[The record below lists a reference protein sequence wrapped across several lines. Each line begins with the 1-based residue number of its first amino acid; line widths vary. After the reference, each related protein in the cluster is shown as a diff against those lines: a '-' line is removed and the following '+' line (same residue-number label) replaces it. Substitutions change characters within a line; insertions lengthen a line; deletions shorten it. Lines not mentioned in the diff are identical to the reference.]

1 MPKRRR
7 GEKKTTYFDYNL
19 LFIIIFLLC
28 FGLVMLYSSSSYTS
42 ANKYGDSAHYLKLQA
57 RNIAIGLVFM
67 FYFAKKDYH
76 VWRKFGR
83 LAYWGALGFCLV
95 VLAKVPGLTRSSH
108 GQSRWIQVG
117 PIGFQPSELAKI
129 AIIIYLAML
138 IERIPKQLD
147 KVSSMAKV
155 GIFFADGCE
164 EIEGLTVVD
173 VVRRAGI
180 AIDMISITGKKEVAG
195 AHGITFAADVL
206 AEEADF
212 DSYDGI
218 VLPGGMPGTL
228 NLGKHEIVKKVITS
242 YAAGGKLTA
251 AICAAPSVL
260 GENGILEG
268 KHAVSYPGFE
278 EKLLGARV
286 GAEKVAVDGNIVTSR
301 GMGTAIEF
309 AMAIVKWLDPQADID
324 AMEANIMYFK

>member
-1 MPKRRR
+1 MTIAVLAVQ
-7 GEKKTTYFDYNL
+7 GAFIEHEKKLEHLGADCIEL
-19 LFIIIFLLC
+19 
-28 FGLVMLYSSSSYTS
+28 
-42 ANKYGDSAHYLKLQA
+42 
-57 RNIAIGLVFM
+57 
-67 FYFAKKDYH
+67 
-76 VWRKFGR
+76 RK
-83 LAYWGALGFCLV
+83 
-95 VLAKVPGLTRSSH
+95 
-108 GQSRWIQVG
+108 
-117 PIGFQPSELAKI
+117 
-129 AIIIYLAML
+129 
-138 IERIPKQLD
+138 
-147 KVSSMAKV
+147 
-155 GIFFADGCE
+155 
-164 EIEGLTVVD
+164 
-173 VVRRAGI
+173 
-180 AIDMISITGKKEVAG
+180 
-195 AHGITFAADVL
+195 
-206 AEEADF
+206 AEDLNQH
-212 DSYDGI
+212 YDGI

>member
-1 MPKRRR
+1 MLENLISENVISEENRKQ
-7 GEKKTTYFDYNL
+7 EEDNMKK
-19 LFIIIFLLC
+19 I
-28 FGLVMLYSSSSYTS
+28 
-42 ANKYGDSAHYLKLQA
+42 
-57 RNIAIGLVFM
+57 
-67 FYFAKKDYH
+67 
-76 VWRKFGR
+76 
-83 LAYWGALGFCLV
+83 
-95 VLAKVPGLTRSSH
+95 
-108 GQSRWIQVG
+108 
-117 PIGFQPSELAKI
+117 
-129 AIIIYLAML
+129 
-138 IERIPKQLD
+138 
-147 KVSSMAKV
+147 
-155 GIFFADGCE
+155 GIFMADGCE

-173 VVRRAGI
+173 VVRIAGI

-228 NLGKHEIVKKVITS
+228 NLGKHEIV
-242 YAAGGKLTA
+242 LTA